1 MTLLSCRKNGLIR
14 KIEWISKFMMSQ
26 TGKQTATIGIL
37 SKISQGKGNQTLKLG
52 QLIEHNKRNIFLQML
67 YRKWG
72 RETSS
77 RPLFSFEKSLI

>member
-1 MTLLSCRKNGLIR
+1 
-14 KIEWISKFMMSQ
+14 MSQ

-67 YRKWG
+67 YRK
-72 RETSS
+72 
-77 RPLFSFEKSLI
+77 